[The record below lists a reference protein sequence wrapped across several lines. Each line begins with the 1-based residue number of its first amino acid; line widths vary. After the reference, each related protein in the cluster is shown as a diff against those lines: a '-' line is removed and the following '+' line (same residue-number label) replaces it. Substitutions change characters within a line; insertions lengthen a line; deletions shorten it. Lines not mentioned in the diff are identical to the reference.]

1 MCGING
7 ILRLNDQADFIDREE
22 LLRTRDAMATR
33 GPDAVGEWIAPDG
46 KIGLGHRRL
55 AIIDLSPSGVQPM
68 CWEERYTII
77 FNGEIYNYR
86 ELRAELQSQG
96 IGFRSQS
103 DTEVLLALYA
113 RQGLGML
120 SRLRGMYAF
129 ALWDAQEQTLLLARD
144 PYGIKPLYYSIQN
157 GILRFAS
164 QVKAL
169 EASGALSLD
178 PDPAGIVGFL
188 LWGSVPEP
196 FTIRRAI
203 SALPAGHYLVVKRGH
218 VLSPQSHYDWD
229 ASTPALYPDVAT
241 ALTDTV
247 RAHLVADVPVGVFLS
262 GGLDSTLITA
272 LARRFTP
279 KIQTFSL
286 GFDSF
291 LGKPYDELPV
301 AKQVASKLGTEH
313 IEMRIKQ
320 NDVPDLWEH
329 ALCAMDQPTVDGF
342 NVFVISHFARAA
354 GLKVVLS
361 GLGGDELFGSYPS
374 FRDVPRWQ
382 AWASRAKGIPV
393 ADALWTPL
401 AKRLFTK
408 RPKLQGL
415 FRYATD
421 LPGAYYLRR
430 GLFLPEELPA
440 LIDGDIV
447 RAGLA
452 TYQPIEHVRRYAGRA
467 SEPWQ
472 AIHRL
477 ESQQYMRNQ
486 LLRDADWAS
495 MAHSLELRVP
505 LVDVRLREYLSTQNY
520 EPARSCGK
528 AALVRQVAPELPAE
542 LFTRPKSGFLFP
554 IMEWLDGQA
563 KHNSTRWGADSRRLA
578 LKVLNEFVPGILV
591 K

>member
-7 ILRLNDQADFIDREE
+7 ILRLNDRADLIDREE
-22 LLRTRDAMATR
+22 LVRTRDAMATR
-33 GPDAVGEWIAPDG
+33 GPDAAGEWISPSG
-46 KIGLGHRRL
+46 EIGLGHRRL

-68 CWEERYTII
+68 CWGGRYTIV
-77 FNGEIYNYR
+77 FNGEIYNYP

-96 IGFRSQS
+96 ISFRSQS

-113 RQGLGML
+113 RCGIGML
-120 SRLRGMYAF
+120 SHLRGMYAF
-129 ALWDAQEQTLLLARD
+129 ALWDAHEQTLLLARD
-144 PYGIKPLYYSIQN
+144 PYGIKPLYYSVQN
-157 GILRFAS
+157 GVLRFAS

-169 EASGALSLD
+169 EAGGALALD
-178 PDPAGIVGFL
+178 PNPAGIVGFL

-196 FTIRRAI
+196 FTIHRAI
-203 SALPAGHYLVVKRGH
+203 KALPAGHYLMVKRGQ
-218 VLSPQSHYDWD
+218 VMSPQPYYDWD
-229 ASTPALYPDVAT
+229 ASSPALYPDVAT

-247 RAHLVADVPVGVFLS
+247 RAHLVADVPVGIFLS
-262 GGLDSTLITA
+262 GGLDSALITG
-272 LARRFTP
+272 LACRCVP

-286 GFDSF
+286 GFKSF
-291 LGKPYDELPV
+291 LGKPYDELPM
-301 AKQVASKLGTEH
+301 AKQVASRLGTEH
-313 IEMRIKQ
+313 IEIRIEP
-320 NDVPDLWEH
+320 DDLPDLWER
-329 ALCAMDQPTVDGF
+329 ALQAMDQPTIDGL
-342 NVFVISHFARAA
+342 NVFVISQFAHAA

-382 AWASRAKGIPV
+382 ALASRAKWMPGVHTVWP
-393 ADALWTPL
+393 PL
-401 AKRLFTK
+401 AKHCLPR

-415 FRYATD
+415 FQYATD

-430 GLFLPEELPA
+430 GLFLPEELPT
-440 LIDGDIV
+440 LIDGDIA

-452 TYQPIEHVRRYAGRA
+452 TYQPMEHLRDYVGHV

-472 AIHRL
+472 MVHRL

-505 LVDVRLREYLSTQNY
+505 LVDVRLREYLSSQNF
-520 EPARSCGK
+520 EPARSYGK
-528 AALVRQVAPELPAE
+528 VALVRQVAPELPE
-542 LFTRPKSGFLFP
+542 EFFTRSKSGFLFP
-554 IMEWLDGQA
+554 TMEWLDPHT
-563 KHNSTRWGADSRRLA
+563 KDRSERWGMDSRRLA
-578 LKVLNEFVPGILV
+578 IKVLNEFVPEVLV

>member
-7 ILRLNDQADFIDREE
+7 ILRLNDRADFIDREE
-22 LLRTRDAMATR
+22 LIRTRDAMVAR
-33 GPDAVGEWIAPDG
+33 GPDAAGEWLSPNSE
-46 KIGLGHRRL
+46 IGLGHRRL

-68 CWEERYTII
+68 CWEGRYTIV

-86 ELRAELQSQG
+86 ELRAELQAKG
-96 IGFRSQS
+96 VCFRSQS
-103 DTEVLLALYA
+103 DTEVLLVLYTHA
-113 RQGLGML
+113 GLEMF

-129 ALWDAQEQTLLLARD
+129 ALWDAQEQTLVLARD

-157 GILRFAS
+157 GVLRFAS

-178 PDPAGIVGFL
+178 PDPAGVVGFL

-196 FTIRRAI
+196 FTIRGAI
-203 SALPAGHYLVVKRGH
+203 KALPAGHYLVVKRGQ
-218 VLSPQSHYDWD
+218 VMSPQSYYDWD
-229 ASTPALYPDVAT
+229 RPSSVLYPDIAT
-241 ALTDTV
+241 ALTDAV
-247 RAHLVADVPVGVFLS
+247 CAHLVADVPVGIFLS
-262 GGLDSTLITA
+262 GGLDSTLVTA
-272 LARRFTP
+272 LARRFVP

-286 GFDSF
+286 GFESF
-291 LGKPYDELPV
+291 IGKSYDELPI

-313 IEMRIKQ
+313 IEMRIKST
-320 NDVPDLWEH
+320 DVPDLWH
-329 ALCAMDQPTVDGF
+329 RALQAMDQPTIDGF
-342 NVFVISHFARAA
+342 NVFVISQFARAA

-382 AWASRAKGIPV
+382 TWASRINWVPGI
-393 ADALWTPL
+393 DRLWTPL
-401 AKRLFTK
+401 TK
-408 RPKLQGL
+408 YLLPTRPKLQGL

-421 LPGAYYLRR
+421 LLGAYYLRR

-440 LIDGDIV
+440 LIDRDIA
-447 RAGLA
+447 RTGLT
-452 TYQPIEHVRRYAGRA
+452 TYQPIEHLRNSVRRSA
-467 SEPWQ
+467 PWQ
-472 AIHRL
+472 MIHRL

-505 LVDVRLREYLSTQNY
+505 FVDIRLREYLQSQHF
-520 EPARSCGK
+520 EPARTHGK
-528 AALVRQVAPELPAE
+528 ATLVRQVAPELPEE

-554 IMEWLDGQA
+554 VMEWLSPQA
-563 KHNSTRWGADSRRLA
+563 KNGLNRWGADSRRLA
-578 LKVLNEFVPGILV
+578 INVLNEFAPAVFV